1 MSVTQTDSLRSII
14 NSHFSLYLCDD
25 SQYTGTDVNTRT
37 QATQRAIKA
46 YRLRNV
52 TRLNF

>member
-1 MSVTQTDSLRSII
+1 MSLTQIDSLRSAIK
-14 NSHFSLYLCDD
+14 SHFSLYLCDD

-37 QATQRAIKA
+37 QATQGVIKA